1 MRRAEVNAADL
12 SRRRFL
18 LGAMAAGAR
27 GGNAAPSAA
36 PVIDSHVHLW
46 SMDTARYPFNP
57 PEPNYP
63 RPKDD
68 GSVELYLDEM
78 KQYHVDK
85 TVVVSPRQY
94 GWDNR
99 YVADCV
105 RRFPNLFV
113 GHGLIDPH
121 DPNNA
126 AVLER
131 EVREK
136 GLAGM
141 RLSPIYSRDD
151 PWLNSPANYPLWKRA
166 GELGAVFN
174 VFLADTQLPQ
184 LEDMVKR
191 FPNVRV
197 VVDHLGRPEILPHKP
212 WVQNDY
218 LLRLARY
225 PNVWVKFTE
234 LYTASKN
241 KVYPYR
247 DVHPFGHMVYDK
259 FGPRRLLF
267 GTGFVTR
274 TRRIP
279 LADELRLIREEIPY
293 FTERD
298 KQLILG
304 RNALDI
310 WKWKQTS

>member
-1 MRRAEVNAADL
+1 MKI

-18 LGAMAAGAR
+18 VAAVTGSASGA
-27 GGNAAPSAA
+27 NAPAQ
-36 PVIDSHVHLW
+36 VIDTHVHVWTL
-46 SMDTARYPFNP
+46 DTARYPFKP
-57 PEPNYP
+57 PEPDYP
-63 RPKDD
+63 LPKED
-68 GSVELYLDEM
+68 GGVELYVEEM
-78 KQYHVDK
+78 QAHHVDR
-85 TVVVSPRQY
+85 TVLVSPRQY

-99 YVADCV
+99 YVAECA
-105 RRFPNLFV
+105 RRFPNRFV
-113 GHGLIDPH
+113 AHGLIDPH

-131 EVREK
+131 EVREN

-141 RLSPIYSRDD
+141 RLSPIYQRGDQD
-151 PWLNSPANYPLWKRA
+151 PWLNAPSNYALWKKA

-174 VFLADTQLPQ
+174 VFLAPAQLPQ
-184 LEDMVKR
+184 LEDMVRRYPHVK
-191 FPNVRV
+191 V
-197 VVDHLGRPEILPHKP
+197 VVDHLGRPEILPRRP
-212 WVQNDY
+212 WVESDY

-247 DVHPFGHMVYDK
+247 DVHPFGRMVYDK

-267 GTGFVTR
+267 GTGYVGH

-279 LADELRLIREEIPY
+279 LADELRLIREEIPF
-293 FTERD
+293 FTAQD
-298 KQLILG
+298 KEWILG

-310 WKWKQTS
+310 WKWTKS